1 MADKKTEKERSV
13 EERLKDLYHLQT
25 LLSEIDRIKT
35 LRGELPNEVKDRED
49 EIVRY
54 QTRIN
59 KNEEEIAQLQSVIS
73 ERKVLRV
80 DRLQKIDVS
89 AMKQSLK
96 TTLPVID
103 ELTPIADVIRSGF
116 DGQRFIAYCDKDT
129 ERKNFVKEYAA
140 GGNVLVMIGPEGDF
154 SAEEVALSLANGFQP
169 VTFGESRLRTETAG
183 IFACA
188 AVHSK
193 IQMTKL

>member
-73 ERKVLRV
+73 KRK
-80 DRLQKIDVS
+80 
-89 AMKQSLK
+89 
-96 TTLPVID
+96 
-103 ELTPIADVIRSGF
+103 
-116 DGQRFIAYCDKDT
+116 
-129 ERKNFVKEYAA
+129 
-140 GGNVLVMIGPEGDF
+140 GD
-154 SAEEVALSLANGFQP
+154 
-169 VTFGESRLRTETAG
+169 
-183 IFACA
+183 I
-188 AVHSK
+188 
-193 IQMTKL
+193 